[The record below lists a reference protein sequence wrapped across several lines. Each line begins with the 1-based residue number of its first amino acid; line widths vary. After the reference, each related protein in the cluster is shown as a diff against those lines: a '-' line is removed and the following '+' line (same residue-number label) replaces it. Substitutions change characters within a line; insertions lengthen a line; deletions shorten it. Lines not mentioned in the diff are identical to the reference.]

1 MRNDVGRENVYYIHV
16 TLLPHISTTGE
27 LKTKPTQQSVRDLR
41 GIGIQP
47 DCIIC
52 RSDFPVPD
60 DVKAKIAFFCDVQ
73 REAVIPLVTAPSVY
87 EVPLILQ
94 EAGLGRLVTNA
105 LHLDYSEP
113 NMKDWRELVE
123 LVETPKEPLSVAVV
137 GKYADLPEAYIS
149 VKEALLH
156 AGLLHDRDVQVS
168 WVPSEEVERY
178 GPEPLLRSACG
189 IVVPGGFGP
198 RGVEGMIAAARY
210 ARENRIPYL
219 GLCLGMQLMVIEVA
233 RNGAGLP
240 EAHSAEFDPET
251 PHPVID
257 FMPDQRDVT
266 DMGGTMRLGIYPCR
280 LVPGTIASEAYGTS
294 QVQERHR
301 HRLELNNAY
310 REALEEGG
318 LRFSGLSPDQR
329 LVEIAEVADPPLHGG
344 HPVPPRVPL
353 PPQPAAPPSS
363 ASSSRRPG
371 TPCERAGS
379 TPCGTATT
387 ESRRPALLREV
398 CYTREVRPCA
408 CFWTLPTSTK
418 CGRALSSA

>member
-1 MRNDVGRENVYYIHV
+1 M
-16 TLLPHISTTGE
+16 LSTSDYTE
-27 LKTKPTQQSVRDLR
+27 
-41 GIGIQP
+41 P
-47 DCIIC
+47 DMA
-52 RSDFPVPD
+52 R
-60 DVKAKIAFFCDVQ
+60 
-73 REAVIPLVTAPSVY
+73 
-87 EVPLILQ
+87 
-94 EAGLGRLVTNA
+94 
-105 LHLDYSEP
+105 
-113 NMKDWRELVE
+113 WRELVE
-123 LVETPKEPLSVAVV
+123 LVEAPKEPLSVAVV
-137 GKYADLPEAYIS
+137 GKYADLPDAYIS

-219 GLCLGMQLMVIEVA
+219 GLCLGMQLMVVEVA

-240 EAHSAEFDPET
+240 DAHSAEFDPET

-280 LVPGTIASEAYGTS
+280 LVPGTVAAEAYGAAH
-294 QVQERHR
+294 VGERHR

-329 LVEIAEVADPPLHGG
+329 LVEIAEVVDHPFMVGTQFHPEFRSRPNRPHPLFSLF
-344 HPVPPRVPL
+344 VD
-353 PPQPAAPPSS
+353 AA
-363 ASSSRRPG
+363 RHTVR
-371 TPCERAGS
+371 EAGS
-379 TPCGTATT
+379 TRCGTATAAN
-387 ESRRPALLREV
+387 RRPAPLREV